1 MINCSMITL
10 HLMWNLYRKLWGD
23 SMEKSRKIFLEDLE
37 EKDSFN
43 DDELKSLYENIADG
57 LNKHDYYNDKELLFK
72 VKDIFIEHKMMFET
86 AHITKEI
93 GISYYKEGNMPKT
106 IRYIEN
112 AAYILQNISDNS
124 DMRIKESLV
133 NYLISI
139 GVAYFEILSY
149 QSSINTFKKCS
160 KLIDDKLS
168 DNVLYRYYHEYAI
181 ASIYAKDYDYAKK
194 LLDKSLEYAHN
205 NVRKGFIYNDL
216 GRYYWK
222 INRPLDSRRTYDKA
236 LEVFKAENHN
246 NGLAMIYNNLAMLYY
261 TTKKIEQASEWIE
274 KCFEIFDRS
283 NPKKCVIYFDTY
295 IRIILRKHDFGKAL
309 DKLLEFIKIS
319 DNYLFDKRYI
329 LDALDLVVD
338 RISKFKN
345 EKYGTKL
352 KNILIHLIKQN
363 DDDDIEDNYYSEK
376 LYSYL
381 GRLMYLFYKKR
392 KRRD

>member
-1 MINCSMITL
+1 MLNCSMIIL
-10 HLMWNLYRKLWGD
+10 HLMWNLYKKLWGD

-43 DDELKSLYENIADG
+43 NDELKSLHENIANG
-57 LNKHDYYNDKELLFK
+57 LDKHGYYNDRELLFK

-112 AAYILQNISDNS
+112 AAYILQNISDDS
-124 DMRIKESLV
+124 DIRIKEALV

-160 KLIDDKLS
+160 KLIDNKLPR
-168 DNVLYRYYHEYAI
+168 NVLWRYYHEYTI
-181 ASIYAKDYDYAKK
+181 ACIYAKDYDNAKK
-194 LLDKSLEYAHN
+194 LADKALEYADDN
-205 NVRKGFIYNDL
+205 IKKGRIYNEL

-222 INRPLDSRRTYDKA
+222 VKRSIDSRRAYDKA
-236 LEVFKAENHN
+236 LKLFKAENDN
-246 NGLAMIYNNLAMLYY
+246 DRLALIYNNIAMLYY
-261 TTKKIEQASEWIE
+261 TTKKNEQASEWIE
-274 KCFEIFDRS
+274 KCFEIFDRG
-283 NPKKCVIYFDTY
+283 NAKQCVMFFDTY
-295 IRIILRKHDFGKAL
+295 IRIILRKHDFGEAV
-309 DKLLEFIKIS
+309 DKLLEFIKLS
-319 DNYLFDKRYI
+319 DNYSFNKRYI

-345 EKYGTKL
+345 EEYGIKL

-363 DDDDIEDNYYSEK
+363 DDEDIEDNYYSEK

-381 GRLMYLFYKKR
+381 GRLRYLFYKKR
-392 KRRD
+392 KRRN